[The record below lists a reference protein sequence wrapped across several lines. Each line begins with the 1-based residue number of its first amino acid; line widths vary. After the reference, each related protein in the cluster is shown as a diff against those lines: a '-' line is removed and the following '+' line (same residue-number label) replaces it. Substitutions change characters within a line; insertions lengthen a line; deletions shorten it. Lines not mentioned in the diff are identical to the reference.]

1 MSKQVVRGLFTLG
14 AIGTFALT
22 SCSVI
27 ESSPTD
33 MASGPDLTM
42 VVMGEAHSVGGSV
55 SGLKGQG
62 LQLQL
67 NGAGVLPVNTA
78 GPFTFPKNVEV
89 GQQYTVTV
97 LAQPISPAQTCTV
110 MSGSGVMGSANV
122 TDVSVVCAN
131 DGFKV
136 GGNVSGLVGTVV
148 LQNNAGDD
156 LSASANGSFT
166 FATEVAIGASYAV
179 TVKTHPVNQICTV
192 AAGTGSITNAAVSN
206 VAVTCGTP
214 TTCKAIKAAIPT
226 AADGNYMI
234 DPDGAAAQPA
244 LMAFCDMTTD
254 GGGYTMYG
262 VTGGISTTRFDQ
274 ANSCT
279 AIGLQLAVPR
289 TKAHLAAL
297 FKKYGASFFATV
309 PGVYG
314 LAAVSSVGCIMNS
327 GDATCS
333 KNWVALDK
341 GAWFARDAAYSEP
354 NGNYTPGCWL
364 GGGSL
369 DANGSLTFDDA
380 NCNFATGTSYV
391 CSDNAK

>member
-1 MSKQVVRGLFTLG
+1 MSKQVVRGLFTSG
-14 AIGTFALT
+14 AIGIVALT
-22 SCSVI
+22 SCSDI
-27 ESSPTD
+27 GASPAD
-33 MASGPDLTM
+33 MAPSPDLTM
-42 VVMGEAHSVGGSV
+42 VVMAEAHSVGGSV

-67 NGAGVLPVNTA
+67 NGAGVLPVNSA

-97 LAQPISPAQTCTV
+97 LTQPISPAQTCTV

-122 TDVSVVCAN
+122 TDVSVVCAS

-136 GGNVSGLVGTVV
+136 GGSVSGLVGTVV

-156 LSASANGSFT
+156 LSVSANGSFT
-166 FATEVAIGASYAV
+166 FATQVVIGASYAV

-192 AAGTGSITNAAVSN
+192 ASGTGSITNAAVSN

-214 TTCKAIKAAIPT
+214 TTCKAIKAANPT

-234 DPDGAAAQPA
+234 DPDGAAALPA
-244 LMAFCDMTTD
+244 IMAFCDMTTD

-262 VTGGISTTRFDQ
+262 VTGGISTSRFDQ

-279 AIGLQLAVPR
+279 AIGLQMAIPR

-297 FKKYGASFFATV
+297 YKKYTATFFATV

-314 LAAVSSVGCIMNS
+314 LAAGNYTNCSMNS
-327 GDATCS
+327 GDAVCG

-341 GAWFARDAAYSEP
+341 GAWFARDVTYSEP
-354 NGNYTPGCWL
+354 NGDYMAGCWL
-364 GGGSL
+364 SNFGL
-369 DANGSLTFDDA
+369 DANGNLTFNDGTCSA
-380 NCNFATGTSYV
+380 FTGTSYV